1 MEFLDNLLLLLG
13 FIAIGLL
20 VALASTYELFKPY
33 VDLILTVISVAGF
46 LLSVREFFKNRR

>member
-33 VDLILTVISVAGF
+33 VDLILTVISGRISA
-46 LLSVREFFKNRR
+46 LSSRVF